1 MKLSTAIN
9 KARRVY
15 VTTTIANCGVS
26 LPISKALA
34 RTAVA
39 EFLDMTTSDGETF
52 NDGYD
57 AAIGWYDQNS
67 NILYIG

>member
-9 KARRVY
+9 KSRRVY
-15 VTTTIANCGVS
+15 VTATIANCGVS

-34 RTAVA
+34 RAAVA
-39 EFLDMTTSDGETF
+39 EFLDMTSDGDVF

-57 AAIGWYDQNS
+57 AAIGWYDQDANV
-67 NILYIG
+67 LYIG